1 MSFRS
6 LTMDEEAVTTFEMS
20 LAGTDVAGE
29 TMEAESLTS
38 GVVALEEDKE
48 EEGFDGEG
56 LGTVAVCS

>member
-56 LGTVAVCS
+56 LGTTAVCC